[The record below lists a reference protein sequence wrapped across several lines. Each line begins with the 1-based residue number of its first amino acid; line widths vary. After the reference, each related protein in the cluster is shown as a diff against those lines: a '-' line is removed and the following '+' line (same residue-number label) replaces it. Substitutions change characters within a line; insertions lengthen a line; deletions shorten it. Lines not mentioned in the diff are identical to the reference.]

1 MHSANSSQRF
11 PSLAPATLCE
21 MPGALHAQ
29 GIYFTHKEGLL
40 GREEWGPAAP
50 QHCSSSRILRTCCT
64 KGKKRRDGRIR
75 LFYALQR
82 GCVFVWCMHTCV
94 PVCRH
99 SCGCSAQ
106 PCKLSFP
113 HGLNTRISSASWK
126 TTRQFMCQGKS
137 KKTCRKEKVCRSGWK
152 L

>member
-1 MHSANSSQRF
+1 MHSANSSQRL

-21 MPGALHAQ
+21 MPGALHTQ

-50 QHCSSSRILRTCCT
+50 QHCSSSRILWPCCT
-64 KGKKRRDGRIR
+64 KGKKGGMGGKG
-75 LFYALQR
+75 FMHCSGA
-82 GCVFVWCMHTCV
+82 VFSCGVCITCV

-106 PCKLSFP
+106 PRKLSFP
-113 HGLNTRISSASWK
+113 HGINTWISSASWK
-126 TTRQFMCQGKS
+126 TTRQFTCQGKS
-137 KKTCRKEKVCRSGWK
+137 KKTCRKEKVCRSGCK